1 MTTQNN
7 VVHYTH
13 LMKEEPETNTEVVDD
28 TTLDRQFITDGDGD
42 VSREE
47 VALPAAKK
55 KAGRKA
61 KVEESP
67 APSPAPA
74 PVSHSPTGN
83 EARLIEA
90 LATIE
95 TIGGS
100 QVATL
105 VSALKVSLRRGG
117 KLIGG

>member
-7 VVHYTH
+7 AVHYTH

-67 APSPAPA
+67 APA
-74 PVSHSPTGN
+74 SHSPTGN

-100 QVATL
+100 QVAAL
-105 VSALKVSLRRGG
+105 VCALKVSLRRGG